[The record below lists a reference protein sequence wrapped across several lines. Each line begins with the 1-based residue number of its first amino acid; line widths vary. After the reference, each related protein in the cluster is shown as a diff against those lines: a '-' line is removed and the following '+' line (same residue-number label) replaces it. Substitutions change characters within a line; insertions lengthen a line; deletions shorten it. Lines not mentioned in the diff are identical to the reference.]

1 MVVMALTG
9 TVLLVKDH
17 TLFRALFCSFAQAEV
32 SSEENGLQ
40 CVHSDLSWGTQ
51 PDSMKKI

>member
-17 TLFRALFCSFAQAEV
+17 TLFRALFYSFVQAEMN
-32 SSEENGLQ
+32 SEENGLP

-51 PDSMKKI
+51 PDVIKKI

>member
-1 MVVMALTG
+1 MALTG

-17 TLFRALFCSFAQAEV
+17 TLFRALFYSFVQAEMN
-32 SSEENGLQ
+32 SEENGLP

-51 PDSMKKI
+51 PDVIKKI